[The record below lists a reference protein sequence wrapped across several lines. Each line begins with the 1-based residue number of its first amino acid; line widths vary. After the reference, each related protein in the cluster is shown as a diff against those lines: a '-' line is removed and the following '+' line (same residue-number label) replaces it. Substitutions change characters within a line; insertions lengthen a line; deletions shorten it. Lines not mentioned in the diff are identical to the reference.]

1 MTDVVRGFGEYSFQP
16 DVIDLEDKSYT
27 YDDVGNITQIAQD
40 IRTSESILG
49 GRYTTEYTYD
59 TQNRLLTASQQS
71 TSLGAYDYSMSYS
84 RAGCVS
90 QKQCLANNTSLTYGY
105 QVERNRLV
113 SHQVAGIYDGLTQMI
128 TRLNWDQD
136 GQLSSMYGPCFDGL
150 RQLRWN
156 EGGQLV
162 ASFGDGAGAYFGYD
176 GNGERVYKLRG
187 NMTVEQI
194 NAGAEIVSLFFTYPT
209 LYVNPYMVITP
220 QGYTKYY
227 YSGKEHVATQIG
239 NVSHMQAQF
248 TQSDTIAG
256 MISKSNTFMQS
267 AIGVSDS
274 YTERPPILYTASGS
288 RIVGQL
294 GPHCSTTLLRVIS
307 TSSLQNQLL
316 PVISGDV
323 SGMETDPLEPALYYY
338 HPDHLGSA
346 TWITDSLGNPAQFLQ
361 YLPYGEIWRNQQRM
375 GYDER
380 YKYSGKERDN
390 ETGYDYFGARHYTSA
405 ISGWLSPD
413 PLMDKYP
420 GISPYA
426 YCNWNPMKYVDPD
439 GTKIVV
445 GTWYGRILSKFGVNN
460 FEAKTLRRLHYL
472 KTISPELNKAISTME
487 ANKDVTVQI
496 FPMSQFQKD
505 YPQCDFNKGN
515 TIKDGTNS
523 SIYYNED
530 VGFIVDGDY
539 SSPDAI
545 MAHELGHA
553 ENNMNGTSITYN
565 VDEAQKTNGNI
576 AEKLRGNANEKK
588 SIYYENQVRQKEGEP
603 ARSYDYYKA
612 NKEE

>member
-1 MTDVVRGFGEYSFQP
+1 MNVAYTYDSVSGRLLQRIDLTGKEQFKYDAMGNVTESRRQIIMPNETYAYTFLTKFKYDSFGKMREITYPDGEVVTYTYWYGLLKGIQGTHLGRTRNYINDLTYNNYDQQHTISYGNGIIKSMTYNTPRQWLNSSYLTKP
-16 DVIDLEDKSYT
+16 YVIELEDKSYT
-27 YDDVGNITQIAQD
+27 YDGVGNITQIAQD

-105 QVERNRLV
+105 QVELYRLV

-256 MISKSNTFMQS
+256 MISKSSTFM
-267 AIGVSDS
+267 
-274 YTERPPILYTASGS
+274 
-288 RIVGQL
+288 
-294 GPHCSTTLLRVIS
+294 
-307 TSSLQNQLL
+307 
-316 PVISGDV
+316 
-323 SGMETDPLEPALYYY
+323 PLA
-338 HPDHLGSA
+338 
-346 TWITDSLGNPAQFLQ
+346 
-361 YLPYGEIWRNQQRM
+361 
-375 GYDER
+375 
-380 YKYSGKERDN
+380 
-390 ETGYDYFGARHYTSA
+390 
-405 ISGWLSPD
+405 
-413 PLMDKYP
+413 
-420 GISPYA
+420 
-426 YCNWNPMKYVDPD
+426 
-439 GTKIVV
+439 KIV
-445 GTWYGRILSKFGVNN
+445 
-460 FEAKTLRRLHYL
+460 
-472 KTISPELNKAISTME
+472 
-487 ANKDVTVQI
+487 
-496 FPMSQFQKD
+496 
-505 YPQCDFNKGN
+505 
-515 TIKDGTNS
+515 S
-523 SIYYNED
+523 S
-530 VGFIVDGDY
+530 
-539 SSPDAI
+539 
-545 MAHELGHA
+545 H
-553 ENNMNGTSITYN
+553 
-565 VDEAQKTNGNI
+565 
-576 AEKLRGNANEKK
+576 KK
-588 SIYYENQVRQKEGEP
+588 CK
-603 ARSYDYYKA
+603 
-612 NKEE
+612 